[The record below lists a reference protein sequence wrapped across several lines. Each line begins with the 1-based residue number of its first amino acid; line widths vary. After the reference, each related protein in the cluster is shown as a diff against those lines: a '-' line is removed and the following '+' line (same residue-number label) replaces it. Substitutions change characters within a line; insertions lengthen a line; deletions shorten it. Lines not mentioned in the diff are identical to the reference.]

1 MKYLITALALAL
13 LSGCGAVYMSPRV
26 TDGDGKVRIL
36 ELTPQTVLAANRA
49 SYSPKELPAVF
60 FTAAGGPSAGR
71 GIGATPS
78 AALEPEQRPT
88 ALTLR
93 VPPQVPMR
101 PYTIGIGDVLLI
113 ATRGNTSTVEE
124 LSGLLAAQNRRQG
137 YTAERWKRRKQ
148 PCSSALWRTRSTP
161 PSALKS
167 PNSTPSGWPSGAR

>member
-101 PYTIGIGDVLLI
+101 PYTIGIGDGSIKEKLI
-113 ATRGNTSTVEE
+113 LGINFFHMGQQFSNQGRPGFTMPGK
-124 LSGLLAAQNRRQG
+124 LARR
-137 YTAERWKRRKQ
+137 
-148 PCSSALWRTRSTP
+148 
-161 PSALKS
+161 
-167 PNSTPSGWPSGAR
+167 